1 MKKTCNKLLAFVLA
15 LAMALSVSVVAFASE
30 TTAPTSS
37 TTVTALDGIA
47 SVNVEGVDAYYQYDD
62 NTDSSV
68 KYIRAKLGATKTWEN
83 LQSARVA
90 ITTTGAVPTV
100 AGATAT
106 SSTGNEYIYTLN
118 LLNTRYAVTVGSNT
132 YYLAAGFE
140 KNIALSNSDTDPLA
154 ITVTKL
160 GSVAGTANVYG
171 SVVQNNYMGNTYYV
185 NNGTNWTDTNV
196 AYYISGTYTWQG
208 NKTNVTAE
216 IDKNDNATL
225 GGNYTV
231 NSTAGQINLNVTR
244 PTVTVTYNGQ
254 TRSYIVTA
262 VIDTATSFEV
272 TASTYAIDFTE
283 LNTTAYG
290 TQFATNVNQ
299 ITSALA
305 AYYNEG
311 KVFAATDSV
320 MDVMKDFIAFA
331 TEEGLFSSTTSCSD
345 TYLATLNGLG
355 EFDAGPLSGWCYM
368 DGAYTPTC
376 KVPMVGAADYALGN
390 ASLFTWFLT
399 VDYTPHF

>member
-37 TTVTALDGIA
+37 TDVASLDGIA
-47 SVNVEGVDAYYQYDD
+47 SVTVEGVDAYYQYDN
-62 NTDSSV
+62 NTGSSV

-140 KNIALSNSDTDPLA
+140 GTIAISSTDPLA
-154 ITVTKL
+154 ITAATL
-160 GSVAGTANVYG
+160 GTASTLNIYG

-185 NNGTNWTDTNV
+185 NNSTNWTNTNV
-196 AYYISGTYTWQG
+196 AYYVSGTYTWTG
-208 NKTNVTAE
+208 VKTSVNASFTT
-216 IDKNDNATL
+216 NDATL
-225 GGNYTV
+225 GGDYSN
-231 NSTAGQINLNVTR
+231 GKINLNGLAN
-244 PTVTVTYNGQ
+244 VTVTKDGQ
-254 TRSYIVTA
+254 TRSYTVTA
-262 VIDTATSFEV
+262 VVDSATSFEV
-272 TASTYAIDFTE
+272 TASTYAINFEE
-283 LNTTAYG
+283 LNESEYG
-290 TQFATNVNQ
+290 TQFATNVTQ
-299 ITSALA
+299 IEDALES
-305 AYYNEG
+305 YYNEG
-311 KVFAATDSV
+311 KVFSASASV
-320 MDVMKDFIAFA
+320 MDVMKDFISYA
-331 TEEGLFSSTTSCSD
+331 TENNFFTAGTTSCSD

-355 EFDAGPLSGWCYM
+355 EFSAGQMSGWCYM

-376 KVPMVGAADYALGN
+376 SVPMIGAADYPLGN
-390 ASLFTWFLT
+390 AALFTWFLT

>member
-1 MKKTCNKLLAFVLA
+1 
-15 LAMALSVSVVAFASE
+15 MALSVSVVAFASE

-37 TTVTALDGIA
+37 TDVASLDGIA
-47 SVNVEGVDAYYQYDD
+47 SVTVEGVDAYYQYDN
-62 NTDSSV
+62 NTGSSV

-140 KNIALSNSDTDPLA
+140 KNIALSTNDVDPLA

-160 GSVAGTANVYG
+160 GSTTAGIKVYG

-196 AYYISGTYTWQG
+196 AYYISGTYTWLG
-208 NKTNVTAE
+208 DSTIVTAN
-216 IDKNDNATL
+216 ISKNAAATL
-225 GGNYTV
+225 GGNYSTNGTIDLTV
-231 NSTAGQINLNVTR
+231 DR

-254 TRSYIVTA
+254 TRSYFVNA
-262 VIDTATSFEV
+262 VLDTTTSFRV
-272 TASTYAIDFTE
+272 SASTYAINFDE
-283 LNTTAYG
+283 LNNSEYADE
-290 TQFATNVNQ
+290 FETNVAQ
-299 ITSALA
+299 IESALN
-305 AYYNEG
+305 AYYAKG

-320 MDVMKDFIAFA
+320 MDVMKDFISFA
-331 TEEGLFSSTTSCSD
+331 QSTYFSGTTNCSD

-355 EFDAGPLSGWCYM
+355 EFSAGQMSGWCYM
-368 DGAYTPTC
+368 DDVYDENC
-376 KVPMVGAADYALGN
+376 KVPMIGAADYPLGN
-390 ASLFTWFLT
+390 AALFTWFLT

>member
-47 SVNVEGVDAYYQYDD
+47 SVNVEGADAYYQYDD
-62 NTDSSV
+62 NTGSSV

-140 KNIALSNSDTDPLA
+140 GTIAISSTDPLA
-154 ITVTKL
+154 ITAATL
-160 GSVAGTANVYG
+160 GTASTLNIYG

-185 NNGTNWTDTNV
+185 NNSTNWTNTNV
-196 AYYISGTYTWQG
+196 AYYVSGTYTWTG
-208 NKTNVTAE
+208 VKTSVNASFTT
-216 IDKNDNATL
+216 NDATL
-225 GGNYTV
+225 GGDYSN
-231 NSTAGQINLNVTR
+231 GKINLNGLAN
-244 PTVTVTYNGQ
+244 VTVTKDGQ
-254 TRSYIVTA
+254 TRSYTVTA
-262 VIDTATSFEV
+262 VVDSATSFEV
-272 TASTYAIDFTE
+272 TASTYAINFEE
-283 LNTTAYG
+283 LNASEYAEE
-290 TQFATNVNQ
+290 FAETVEEIQ
-299 ITSALA
+299 GALND
-305 AYYNEG
+305 YYAQG
-311 KVFAATDSV
+311 KVFSASASV

-331 TEEGLFSSTTSCSD
+331 EDGGYFSGTTSCSD
-345 TYLATLNGLG
+345 TYLATLDGLG
-355 EFDAGPLSGWCYM
+355 EFSAGQMSGWCYM

-376 KVPMVGAADYALGN
+376 SVPMIGAADYPLGN
-390 ASLFTWFLT
+390 AALFTWFLT

>member
-1 MKKTCNKLLAFVLA
+1 MKKTCNKVLAFVLA

-37 TTVTALDGIA
+37 TTVTSLDGIA
-47 SVNVEGVDAYYQYDD
+47 SVTVEGVDAYYQYDN
-62 NTDSSV
+62 NTGSSV

-140 KNIALSNSDTDPLA
+140 GTIAISSTDPLA
-154 ITVTKL
+154 ITAATL
-160 GSVAGTANVYG
+160 GTASTLNIYG

-185 NNGTNWTDTNV
+185 NNSTNWTNTNV
-196 AYYISGTYTWQG
+196 AYYVSGTYTWTG
-208 NKTNVTAE
+208 VKTSVNASFTT
-216 IDKNDNATL
+216 NDATL
-225 GGNYTV
+225 GGDYSN
-231 NSTAGQINLNVTR
+231 GKINLNGLAN
-244 PTVTVTYNGQ
+244 VTVTKDGQ
-254 TRSYIVTA
+254 TRSYTVTA
-262 VIDTATSFEV
+262 VVDSATSFEV
-272 TASTYAIDFTE
+272 TASTYAINFEE
-283 LNTTAYG
+283 LNESEYG
-290 TQFATNVNQ
+290 TQFATNVTQ
-299 ITSALA
+299 IEDALES
-305 AYYNEG
+305 YYNEG
-311 KVFAATDSV
+311 KVFSASASV
-320 MDVMKDFIAFA
+320 MDVMKDFISYA
-331 TEEGLFSSTTSCSD
+331 TENNFFTAGTTSCSD
-345 TYLATLNGLG
+345 TYLATLDGLG
-355 EFDAGPLSGWCYM
+355 EFSAGQMSGWCYM

-376 KVPMVGAADYALGN
+376 KVPMIGAADYPLGN
-390 ASLFTWFLT
+390 AALFTWFLT

>member
-1 MKKTCNKLLAFVLA
+1 MKKTCNKQLAFVLA

-37 TTVTALDGIA
+37 TDVASLDGIA
-47 SVNVEGVDAYYQYDD
+47 SVTVEGVDAYYQYDN
-62 NTDSSV
+62 NTGSSV

-140 KNIALSNSDTDPLA
+140 KNIALSTNDVDPLA

-160 GSVAGTANVYG
+160 GSTTAGIKVYG

-196 AYYISGTYTWQG
+196 AYYISGTYTWLG
-208 NKTNVTAE
+208 DSTIVTAN
-216 IDKNDNATL
+216 ISKNAAATL
-225 GGNYTV
+225 GGNYSTNGTIDLTV
-231 NSTAGQINLNVTR
+231 DR

-254 TRSYIVTA
+254 TRSYFVNA
-262 VIDTATSFEV
+262 VLDTTTSFRV
-272 TASTYAIDFTE
+272 SASTYAINFDE
-283 LNTTAYG
+283 LNNSEYADE
-290 TQFATNVNQ
+290 FETNVAQ
-299 ITSALA
+299 IESALN
-305 AYYNEG
+305 AYYAKG

-320 MDVMKDFIAFA
+320 MDVMKDFISFA
-331 TEEGLFSSTTSCSD
+331 QSTYFSGTTNCSD

-355 EFDAGPLSGWCYM
+355 EFSAGQMSGWCYM

>member
-62 NTDSSV
+62 NTGSSV

-272 TASTYAIDFTE
+272 TEDTYAIDFTE
-283 LNTTAYG
+283 LNASTYG
-290 TQFATNVNQ
+290 TQFATNVTQ
-299 ITSALA
+299 IEDALA
-305 AYYNEG
+305 AYYNQG

-320 MDVMKDFIAFA
+320 MDVMKDFISFA
-331 TEEGLFSSTTSCSD
+331 QGTHFNGTTNCSD

-355 EFDAGPLSGWCYM
+355 EFSAGQMSGWCYM

-390 ASLFTWFLT
+390 APLFTWFLT

>member
-47 SVNVEGVDAYYQYDD
+47 SVNVEGADAYYQYDD
-62 NTDSSV
+62 NTGSSV

-140 KNIALSNSDTDPLA
+140 KNIALSTNDVDPLA

-160 GSVAGTANVYG
+160 GSTTAGIKVYG

-196 AYYISGTYTWQG
+196 AYYISGTYTWLG
-208 NKTNVTAE
+208 DSTIVTAN
-216 IDKNDNATL
+216 ISKNAAATL
-225 GGNYTV
+225 GGNYSTNGTIDLTV
-231 NSTAGQINLNVTR
+231 DR

-254 TRSYIVTA
+254 TRSYFVNA
-262 VIDTATSFEV
+262 VLDTTTSFRV
-272 TASTYAIDFTE
+272 SASTYAINFDE
-283 LNTTAYG
+283 LNNSEYADE
-290 TQFATNVNQ
+290 FETNVAQ
-299 ITSALA
+299 IESALN
-305 AYYNEG
+305 AYYAKG

-320 MDVMKDFIAFA
+320 MDVMKDFISFA
-331 TEEGLFSSTTSCSD
+331 QSTYFSGTTNCSD
-345 TYLATLNGLG
+345 TYLATMNGLG
-355 EFDAGPLSGWCYM
+355 EFSAGQMSGWCYM

>member
-62 NTDSSV
+62 NTGSSV

-90 ITTTGAVPTV
+90 ITTTGAEPTV

-140 KNIALSNSDTDPLA
+140 KNIALSANDVDPLA
-154 ITVTKL
+154 ITVSQL
-160 GSVAGTANVYG
+160 GSSTTGINVYG

-196 AYYISGTYTWQG
+196 AYYISGTYTWLG
-208 NKTNVTAE
+208 DSTSVTAN
-216 IDKNDNATL
+216 IGKNAAATL
-225 GGNYTV
+225 GGNYSNGTIDLTV
-231 NSTAGQINLNVTR
+231 NR
-244 PTVTVTYNGQ
+244 PTVTVAYNGQ

-262 VIDTATSFEV
+262 VLDTTTSFRV
-272 TASTYAIDFTE
+272 SASTYAINFDE
-283 LNTTAYG
+283 LNDSEYADE
-290 TQFATNVNQ
+290 FETNVAQ
-299 ITSALA
+299 IETALN
-305 AYYNEG
+305 AYYAKG

-320 MDVMKDFIAFA
+320 MDVMKDFISFA
-331 TEEGLFSSTTSCSD
+331 QSTYFTGTTNCSD

-355 EFDAGPLSGWCYM
+355 EFSAGQMSGWCYM

-390 ASLFTWFLT
+390 APLFSWFLT
-399 VDYTPHF
+399 VVYTPHF

>member
-47 SVNVEGVDAYYQYDD
+47 SVNVEGADAYYQYDD
-62 NTDSSV
+62 NTGSSV

-140 KNIALSNSDTDPLA
+140 KNIALSTNDVDPLA

-160 GSVAGTANVYG
+160 GSTTAGIKVYG

-196 AYYISGTYTWQG
+196 AYYISGTYTWLG
-208 NKTNVTAE
+208 DSTIVTAN
-216 IDKNDNATL
+216 ISKNAAATL
-225 GGNYTV
+225 GGNYSTNGTIDLTV
-231 NSTAGQINLNVTR
+231 DR
-244 PTVTVTYNGQ
+244 PTVTATYNGQ
-254 TRSYIVTA
+254 TRSYFVNA
-262 VIDTATSFEV
+262 VLDTTTSFRV
-272 TASTYAIDFTE
+272 SASTYAINFDE
-283 LNTTAYG
+283 LNNSEYADE
-290 TQFATNVNQ
+290 FETNVAQ
-299 ITSALA
+299 IESALN
-305 AYYNEG
+305 AYYAKG

-320 MDVMKDFIAFA
+320 MDVMKDFISFA
-331 TEEGLFSSTTSCSD
+331 QGTYFNGTTNCSD

-355 EFDAGPLSGWCYM
+355 EFSAGQMSGWCYM

>member
-62 NTDSSV
+62 NTGSSV

-140 KNIALSNSDTDPLA
+140 KNIALSANDVDPLA
-154 ITVTKL
+154 ITVSQL
-160 GSVAGTANVYG
+160 GSSTTGINVYG

-196 AYYISGTYTWQG
+196 AYYISGTYTWLG
-208 NKTNVTAE
+208 DSTSVTAN
-216 IDKNDNATL
+216 IGKNAAATL
-225 GGNYTV
+225 GGNYSNGTIDLTV
-231 NSTAGQINLNVTR
+231 NR
-244 PTVTVTYNGQ
+244 PTVTVAYNGQ

-262 VIDTATSFEV
+262 VLDTTTSFRV
-272 TASTYAIDFTE
+272 SASTYAINFDE
-283 LNTTAYG
+283 LNDSEYADE
-290 TQFATNVNQ
+290 FETNVAQ
-299 ITSALA
+299 IETALN
-305 AYYNEG
+305 AYYAKG

-320 MDVMKDFIAFA
+320 MDVMKDFISFA
-331 TEEGLFSSTTSCSD
+331 QSTYFTSTTNCSD

-355 EFDAGPLSGWCYM
+355 EFSAGQMSGWCYM

>member
-47 SVNVEGVDAYYQYDD
+47 SVNVEGVDAYYQYDN
-62 NTDSSV
+62 NTGSSV

-140 KNIALSNSDTDPLA
+140 KNIALSTNDVDPLA

-160 GSVAGTANVYG
+160 GSSTTGINVYG

-196 AYYISGTYTWQG
+196 AYYISGTYTWLG
-208 NKTNVTAE
+208 DSTSVTAN
-216 IDKNDNATL
+216 IGKNAAATL
-225 GGNYTV
+225 GGNYSNGTIDLTV
-231 NSTAGQINLNVTR
+231 NR
-244 PTVTVTYNGQ
+244 PTVTVAYNGQ

-262 VIDTATSFEV
+262 VLDTTTSFRV
-272 TASTYAIDFTE
+272 SASTYAINFDE
-283 LNTTAYG
+283 LNNSEYADE
-290 TQFATNVNQ
+290 FETNVAQ
-299 ITSALA
+299 IESALN
-305 AYYNEG
+305 AYYAKG

-320 MDVMKDFIAFA
+320 MDVMKDFISFA
-331 TEEGLFSSTTSCSD
+331 QSTYFSGTTNCSD

-355 EFDAGPLSGWCYM
+355 EFSAGQMSGWCYM

>member
-37 TTVTALDGIA
+37 TTVTSLDGIA
-47 SVNVEGVDAYYQYDD
+47 SVTVEGVDAYYQYDN
-62 NTDSSV
+62 NTGSSV

-100 AGATAT
+100 VGATAT

-140 KNIALSNSDTDPLA
+140 KNIALSANDVDPLA
-154 ITVTKL
+154 ITVSQL
-160 GSVAGTANVYG
+160 GSSTTGINVYG

-196 AYYISGTYTWQG
+196 AYYISGTYTWLG
-208 NKTNVTAE
+208 DSTSVTAN
-216 IDKNDNATL
+216 IGKNAAATL
-225 GGNYTV
+225 GGNYSNGTIDLTV
-231 NSTAGQINLNVTR
+231 NR
-244 PTVTVTYNGQ
+244 PTVTVAYNGQ

-262 VIDTATSFEV
+262 VLDTTTSFRV
-272 TASTYAIDFTE
+272 SASTYAINFDE
-283 LNTTAYG
+283 LNDSEYADE
-290 TQFATNVNQ
+290 FETNVAQ
-299 ITSALA
+299 IETALN
-305 AYYNEG
+305 AYYAKG

-320 MDVMKDFIAFA
+320 MDVMKDFISFA
-331 TEEGLFSSTTSCSD
+331 QSTYFTSTTNCSD

-355 EFDAGPLSGWCYM
+355 EFSAGQMSGWCYM

>member
-47 SVNVEGVDAYYQYDD
+47 SVNVEGADAYYQYDD
-62 NTDSSV
+62 NTGSSV

-140 KNIALSNSDTDPLA
+140 KNIALSTNDVDPLA

-160 GSVAGTANVYG
+160 GSTTAGIKVYG

-185 NNGTNWTDTNV
+185 NNNIDWTDTSV
-196 AYYISGTYTWQG
+196 AYYVSGSYTWEG
-208 NKTNVTAE
+208 SKASVDATITAV
-216 IDKNDNATL
+216 NGATL
-225 GGNYTV
+225 GGNYA
-231 NSTAGQINLNVTR
+231 SGMINLNVTR
-244 PTVTVTYNGQ
+244 PIVTATKDGV

-272 TASTYAIDFTE
+272 TEDTYAIDFTE
-283 LNTTAYG
+283 LNASTYG
-290 TQFATNVNQ
+290 TQFATNVSQ
-299 ITSALA
+299 IEDALA
-305 AYYNEG
+305 AYYNQG

-320 MDVMKDFIAFA
+320 MDVMKDFISFA
-331 TEEGLFSSTTSCSD
+331 QGTHFNGTTNCSD

-355 EFDAGPLSGWCYM
+355 EFSAGQMSGWCYM

-390 ASLFTWFLT
+390 APLFTWFLT

>member
-62 NTDSSV
+62 NTGSSV

-140 KNIALSNSDTDPLA
+140 KNIALSANDVDPLA
-154 ITVTKL
+154 ITVSQL
-160 GSVAGTANVYG
+160 GSSTTGINVYG

-196 AYYISGTYTWQG
+196 AYYISGTYTWLG
-208 NKTNVTAE
+208 DSTSVTAN
-216 IDKNDNATL
+216 IGKNAAATL
-225 GGNYTV
+225 GGNYSNGTIDLTV
-231 NSTAGQINLNVTR
+231 DR

-254 TRSYIVTA
+254 TRSYFVNA
-262 VIDTATSFEV
+262 VLDTTTSFRV
-272 TASTYAIDFTE
+272 SASTYAINFDE
-283 LNTTAYG
+283 LNNSEYADE
-290 TQFATNVNQ
+290 FETNVAQ
-299 ITSALA
+299 IESALN
-305 AYYNEG
+305 AYYAKG

-320 MDVMKDFIAFA
+320 MDVMKDFISFA
-331 TEEGLFSSTTSCSD
+331 QSTYFSGTTNCSD

-355 EFDAGPLSGWCYM
+355 EFSAGQMSGWCYM

>member
-1 MKKTCNKLLAFVLA
+1 MKRTCNKLLAFVLA

-37 TTVTALDGIA
+37 TTVTSLDGIA

-62 NTDSSV
+62 NTGSSV
-68 KYIRAKLGATKTWEN
+68 KYIRAKLGATKTWED

-140 KNIALSNSDTDPLA
+140 KNIALSSSDPLA

-160 GSVAGTANVYG
+160 GSTTTGINVYG

-196 AYYISGTYTWQG
+196 AYYVSGSYTWEG
-208 NKTNVTAE
+208 SKASVDATVTAV
-216 IDKNDNATL
+216 NGATL
-225 GGNYTV
+225 GGNYA
-231 NSTAGQINLNVTR
+231 NGKINLNVTR
-244 PTVTVTYNGQ
+244 PAVTATKDGV

-272 TASTYAIDFTE
+272 TEDTYAIDFTE
-283 LNTTAYG
+283 LNASEYA
-290 TQFATNVNQ
+290 TQFATNVSQ
-299 ITSALA
+299 IKNALNK
-305 AYYNEG
+305 YYEEG
-311 KVFAATDSV
+311 KVFSASASV
-320 MDVMKDFIAFA
+320 MDVMKDFISYAESKGIF
-331 TEEGLFSSTTSCSD
+331 GSTTNCSD

-355 EFDAGPLSGWCYM
+355 EFSAGQMSGWCYM

-390 ASLFTWFLT
+390 APLFTWFLT

>member
-62 NTDSSV
+62 NTGSSV

-140 KNIALSNSDTDPLA
+140 KNIALSANDVDPLA
-154 ITVTKL
+154 ITVSQL
-160 GSVAGTANVYG
+160 GSSTTGINVYG

-196 AYYISGTYTWQG
+196 AYYISGTYTWLG
-208 NKTNVTAE
+208 DSTIVTAN
-216 IDKNDNATL
+216 ISKNAAATL
-225 GGNYTV
+225 GGNYSTNGTIDLTV
-231 NSTAGQINLNVTR
+231 DR

-254 TRSYIVTA
+254 TRSYFVNA
-262 VIDTATSFEV
+262 VLDTTTSFRV
-272 TASTYAIDFTE
+272 SASTYAINFDE
-283 LNTTAYG
+283 LNNSEYADEIE
-290 TQFATNVNQ
+290 TNVAQ
-299 ITSALA
+299 IESALN
-305 AYYNEG
+305 AYYAKG

-320 MDVMKDFIAFA
+320 MDVMKDFISFA
-331 TEEGLFSSTTSCSD
+331 TEEGLFSYTTNCSD

-355 EFDAGPLSGWCYM
+355 EFSAGQMSGWCYM

-390 ASLFTWFLT
+390 APLFTWFLT

>member
-62 NTDSSV
+62 NTGSSV

-140 KNIALSNSDTDPLA
+140 KNIALSANDVDPLA
-154 ITVTKL
+154 ITVSQL
-160 GSVAGTANVYG
+160 GSSTTGINVYG

-196 AYYISGTYTWQG
+196 AYYISGTYTWLG
-208 NKTNVTAE
+208 DSTSVTAN
-216 IDKNDNATL
+216 IGKNAAATL
-225 GGNYTV
+225 GGNYSNGTIDLTV
-231 NSTAGQINLNVTR
+231 NR
-244 PTVTVTYNGQ
+244 PTVTVAYNGQ

-262 VIDTATSFEV
+262 VLDTTTSFRV
-272 TASTYAIDFTE
+272 SASTYAINFDE
-283 LNTTAYG
+283 LN
-290 TQFATNVNQ
+290 
-299 ITSALA
+299 
-305 AYYNEG
+305 
-311 KVFAATDSV
+311 DS
-320 MDVMKDFIAFA
+320 
-331 TEEGLFSSTTSCSD
+331 E
-345 TYLATLNGLG
+345 
-355 EFDAGPLSGWCYM
+355 
-368 DGAYTPTC
+368 
-376 KVPMVGAADYALGN
+376 
-390 ASLFTWFLT
+390 
-399 VDYTPHF
+399 

>member
-62 NTDSSV
+62 NTGSSV

-90 ITTTGAVPTV
+90 ITTTGVVPTV

-140 KNIALSNSDTDPLA
+140 KNIALSANDVDPLA
-154 ITVTKL
+154 ITVSQL
-160 GSVAGTANVYG
+160 GSSTTGINVYG

-196 AYYISGTYTWQG
+196 AYYISGTYTWLG
-208 NKTNVTAE
+208 DSTSVTAN
-216 IDKNDNATL
+216 IGKNAAATL
-225 GGNYTV
+225 GGNYSNGTIDLTV
-231 NSTAGQINLNVTR
+231 NR
-244 PTVTVTYNGQ
+244 PTVTVAYNGQ

-262 VIDTATSFEV
+262 VLDTTTSFRV
-272 TASTYAIDFTE
+272 SASTYAINFDE
-283 LNTTAYG
+283 LNDSEYADE
-290 TQFATNVNQ
+290 FETNVAQ
-299 ITSALA
+299 IETALN
-305 AYYNEG
+305 AYYAKG

-320 MDVMKDFIAFA
+320 MDVMKDFISFA
-331 TEEGLFSSTTSCSD
+331 QSTYFTGTTNCSD

-355 EFDAGPLSGWCYM
+355 EFSAGQMSGWCYM

-390 ASLFTWFLT
+390 APLFTWFLT

>member
-37 TTVTALDGIA
+37 TTVTSLDGIA
-47 SVNVEGVDAYYQYDD
+47 SVTVEGVDAYYQYDN
-62 NTDSSV
+62 NTGSSV

-140 KNIALSNSDTDPLA
+140 KNIALSANDVDPLA
-154 ITVTKL
+154 ITVSQL
-160 GSVAGTANVYG
+160 GSSTTGINVYG

-196 AYYISGTYTWQG
+196 AYYISGTYTWLG
-208 NKTNVTAE
+208 DSTSVTAN
-216 IDKNDNATL
+216 IGKNAAATL
-225 GGNYTV
+225 GGNYSNGTIDLTV
-231 NSTAGQINLNVTR
+231 NR
-244 PTVTVTYNGQ
+244 PTVTVAYNGQ

-262 VIDTATSFEV
+262 VLDTTTSFRV
-272 TASTYAIDFTE
+272 SASTYAINFDE
-283 LNTTAYG
+283 LNDSEYADE
-290 TQFATNVNQ
+290 FETNVAQ
-299 ITSALA
+299 IETALN
-305 AYYNEG
+305 AYYAKG

-320 MDVMKDFIAFA
+320 MDVMKDFISFA
-331 TEEGLFSSTTSCSD
+331 QSTYFTSTTNCSD

-355 EFDAGPLSGWCYM
+355 EFSAGQMSGWCYM

>member
-15 LAMALSVSVVAFASE
+15 LAMSLSVSVVAFASE

-47 SVNVEGVDAYYQYDD
+47 SVNVEGADAYYQYDD
-62 NTDSSV
+62 NTGSSV

-140 KNIALSNSDTDPLA
+140 KNIALSANDVDPLA
-154 ITVTKL
+154 ITVSQL
-160 GSVAGTANVYG
+160 GSSTTGINVYG

-196 AYYISGTYTWQG
+196 AYYISGTYTWRG
-208 NKTNVTAE
+208 DSTSVTAN
-216 IDKNDNATL
+216 IGKNAAATL
-225 GGNYTV
+225 GGNYSNGTIDLTV
-231 NSTAGQINLNVTR
+231 NR
-244 PTVTVTYNGQ
+244 PTVTVAYNGQ

-262 VIDTATSFEV
+262 VLDTTTSFRV
-272 TASTYAIDFTE
+272 SASTYAINFDE
-283 LNTTAYG
+283 LNDSEYADE
-290 TQFATNVNQ
+290 FETNVAQ
-299 ITSALA
+299 IETALN
-305 AYYNEG
+305 AYYAKG

-320 MDVMKDFIAFA
+320 MDVMKDFISFA
-331 TEEGLFSSTTSCSD
+331 QGTHFNGTTNCSD

-355 EFDAGPLSGWCYM
+355 EFSAGQMSGWCYM

-390 ASLFTWFLT
+390 APLFTWFLT

>member
-62 NTDSSV
+62 NTGSSV

-140 KNIALSNSDTDPLA
+140 KNIALSANDVDPLA
-154 ITVTKL
+154 ITVSQL
-160 GSVAGTANVYG
+160 GSSTTGINVYG

-196 AYYISGTYTWQG
+196 AYYISGTYTWLG
-208 NKTNVTAE
+208 DSTSVTAN
-216 IDKNDNATL
+216 IGKNAAATL
-225 GGNYTV
+225 GGNYSNGTIDLTV
-231 NSTAGQINLNVTR
+231 NR
-244 PTVTVTYNGQ
+244 PTVTVAYNGQ

-262 VIDTATSFEV
+262 VLDTTTSLRV
-272 TASTYAIDFTE
+272 SASTYAINFDE
-283 LNTTAYG
+283 LNDSEYADE
-290 TQFATNVNQ
+290 FETNVAQ
-299 ITSALA
+299 IETALN
-305 AYYNEG
+305 AYYAKG

-320 MDVMKDFIAFA
+320 MDVMKDFISFA
-331 TEEGLFSSTTSCSD
+331 QSTYFTGTTNCSD

-355 EFDAGPLSGWCYM
+355 EFSAGQMSGWCYM

-390 ASLFTWFLT
+390 APLFTWFLT

>member
-1 MKKTCNKLLAFVLA
+1 MKRTCNKLLAFVLA

-37 TTVTALDGIA
+37 TTVTSLDGIA

-62 NTDSSV
+62 NTGSSV

-140 KNIALSNSDTDPLA
+140 KNIALSNSNTDPLA
-154 ITVTKL
+154 ITVSQL
-160 GSVAGTANVYG
+160 GSSTTGINVYG

-196 AYYISGTYTWQG
+196 AYYISGTYTWLG
-208 NKTNVTAE
+208 DSTSVTAN
-216 IDKNDNATL
+216 IGKNAAATL
-225 GGNYTV
+225 GGNYSSGTIDLTV
-231 NSTAGQINLNVTR
+231 NR
-244 PTVTVTYNGQ
+244 PTVTVAYNGQ

-262 VIDTATSFEV
+262 VLDTTTSFRV
-272 TASTYAIDFTE
+272 SASTYAINFDE
-283 LNTTAYG
+283 LNNSEYADE
-290 TQFATNVNQ
+290 FETNVAQ
-299 ITSALA
+299 IESALN
-305 AYYNEG
+305 AYYAKG
-311 KVFAATDSV
+311 KVFAATASV
-320 MDVMKDFIAFA
+320 MDVMKDFISYA
-331 TEEGLFSSTTSCSD
+331 TENNFFTAGTTNCSD

-355 EFDAGPLSGWCYM
+355 EFSAGQMSGWCYM
-368 DGAYTPTC
+368 DGAYDANC

>member
-62 NTDSSV
+62 NTGSSV

-132 YYLAAGFE
+132 YHLAAGFE
-140 KNIALSNSDTDPLA
+140 KNIALSANDVDPLA
-154 ITVTKL
+154 ITVSQL
-160 GSVAGTANVYG
+160 GSSTTGINVYG

-196 AYYISGTYTWQG
+196 AYYISGTYTWRG
-208 NKTNVTAE
+208 DSTSVTAN
-216 IDKNDNATL
+216 IGKNAAATL
-225 GGNYTV
+225 GGNYSNGTIDLTV
-231 NSTAGQINLNVTR
+231 NR
-244 PTVTVTYNGQ
+244 PTVTVAYNGQ

-262 VIDTATSFEV
+262 VLDTTTSFRV
-272 TASTYAIDFTE
+272 SASTYAINFDE
-283 LNTTAYG
+283 LNDSEYADE
-290 TQFATNVNQ
+290 FETNVAQ
-299 ITSALA
+299 IETALN
-305 AYYNEG
+305 AYYAKG

-320 MDVMKDFIAFA
+320 MDVMKDFISFA
-331 TEEGLFSSTTSCSD
+331 QSTYFTGTTNCSD

-355 EFDAGPLSGWCYM
+355 EFSAGQMSGWCYM

-390 ASLFTWFLT
+390 APLFTWFLT

>member
-37 TTVTALDGIA
+37 TDVSALDGIA
-47 SVNVEGVDAYYQYDD
+47 SVTVEGVDAYYQYDD
-62 NTDSSV
+62 NTGSSV
-68 KYIRAKLGATKTWEN
+68 KYIRAKLGATKTWED
-83 LQSARVA
+83 LQTAEVK
-90 ITTTGAVPTV
+90 ITTSGAVPTV

-106 SSTGNEYIYTLN
+106 ATENNTYTYELN

-196 AYYISGTYTWQG
+196 AYYVSGTYTWLG

-272 TASTYAIDFTE
+272 TEDTYAIDFTE
-283 LNTTAYG
+283 LNASTYG
-290 TQFATNVNQ
+290 TQFATNVAQ
-299 ITSALA
+299 IEDALA
-305 AYYNEG
+305 AYYNQG

-320 MDVMKDFIAFA
+320 MDVMKDFISFA
-331 TEEGLFSSTTSCSD
+331 QGTYFNGTTNCSD

-355 EFDAGPLSGWCYM
+355 EFSAGQMSGWCYM

>member
-30 TTAPTSS
+30 ATAPTSS

-62 NTDSSV
+62 NTGSSV

-140 KNIALSNSDTDPLA
+140 KNIALSANDVDPLA
-154 ITVTKL
+154 ITVSQL
-160 GSVAGTANVYG
+160 GSSTTGINVYG

-196 AYYISGTYTWQG
+196 AYYISGTYTWLG
-208 NKTNVTAE
+208 DSTSVTAN
-216 IDKNDNATL
+216 IGKNAAATL
-225 GGNYTV
+225 GGNYSNGTIDLTV
-231 NSTAGQINLNVTR
+231 NR
-244 PTVTVTYNGQ
+244 PTVTVAYNGQ

-262 VIDTATSFEV
+262 VLDTTTSFRV
-272 TASTYAIDFTE
+272 SASTYAINFDE
-283 LNTTAYG
+283 LNDSEYADE
-290 TQFATNVNQ
+290 FETNVAQ
-299 ITSALA
+299 IETALN
-305 AYYNEG
+305 AYYAKG

-320 MDVMKDFIAFA
+320 MDVMKDFISFA
-331 TEEGLFSSTTSCSD
+331 QSTYFTGTTNCSD

-355 EFDAGPLSGWCYM
+355 EFSAGQMSGWCYM

-390 ASLFTWFLT
+390 APLFTWFLT

>member
-1 MKKTCNKLLAFVLA
+1 MKKTCNKVLAFVLA

-37 TTVTALDGIA
+37 TTVTSLDGIA
-47 SVNVEGVDAYYQYDD
+47 SVTVEGVDAYYQYDN
-62 NTDSSV
+62 NTGSDV
-68 KYIRAKLGATKTWEN
+68 KYIRAKLGATKTWED

-118 LLNTRYAVTVGSNT
+118 LLNTRYAVTVGSNI

-140 KNIALSNSDTDPLA
+140 GEISIASTDSLA
-154 ITVTKL
+154 ITAATL
-160 GSVAGTANVYG
+160 GTACDLDIYG
-171 SVVQNNYMGNTYYV
+171 YVVQNSFMGNTYYV
-185 NNGTNWTDTNV
+185 NNNIDWTDTNV
-196 AYYISGTYTWQG
+196 SYYVSGNYTWKG
-208 NKTNVTAE
+208 EKSSVDASFTTN
-216 IDKNDNATL
+216 DATL
-225 GGNYTV
+225 GGNFA
-231 NSTAGQINLNVTR
+231 NGKINLAGTR
-244 PTVTVTYNGQ
+244 PNVTVTKNGE
-254 TRSYIVTA
+254 TRLYYVTA
-262 VIDTATSFEV
+262 IINTATSFEV

-283 LNTTAYG
+283 LIAGGYG
-290 TQFATNVNQ
+290 TQFAETIEEIQ
-299 ITSALA
+299 SALN

-331 TEEGLFSSTTSCSD
+331 EENERFGGTTSCSD
-345 TYLATLNGLG
+345 TYLATLDGLG
-355 EFDAGPLSGWCYM
+355 EFSAGQMSGWCYM
-368 DGAYTPTC
+368 DGAYTTTC
-376 KVPMVGAADYALGN
+376 KVPMIGAADYPLGN
-390 ASLFTWFLT
+390 AALFTWFLT

>member
-47 SVNVEGVDAYYQYDD
+47 SVTVEGVDAYYQYDN
-62 NTDSSV
+62 NTGSSV

-140 KNIALSNSDTDPLA
+140 KNIALSTNDVDPLA

-160 GSVAGTANVYG
+160 GSTTAGIKVYG

-196 AYYISGTYTWQG
+196 AYYISGTYTWLG
-208 NKTNVTAE
+208 DSTIVTAN
-216 IDKNDNATL
+216 ISKNAAATL
-225 GGNYTV
+225 GGNYSTNGTIDLTV
-231 NSTAGQINLNVTR
+231 DR

-254 TRSYIVTA
+254 TRSYFVNA
-262 VIDTATSFEV
+262 VLDTTTSFRV
-272 TASTYAIDFTE
+272 SASTYAINFDE
-283 LNTTAYG
+283 LNDSEYADE
-290 TQFATNVNQ
+290 FETNVAQ
-299 ITSALA
+299 IETALN
-305 AYYNEG
+305 AYYAKG

-320 MDVMKDFIAFA
+320 MDVMKDFISFA
-331 TEEGLFSSTTSCSD
+331 QSTYFTGTTNCSD

-355 EFDAGPLSGWCYM
+355 EFSAGQMSGWCYM

-390 ASLFTWFLT
+390 APLFTWFLT

>member
-47 SVNVEGVDAYYQYDD
+47 SVNVEGADAYYQYDD
-62 NTDSSV
+62 NTGSSV

-140 KNIALSNSDTDPLA
+140 KNIALSTNDVDPLA

-160 GSVAGTANVYG
+160 GSTTAGIKVYG

-196 AYYISGTYTWQG
+196 AYYISGTYTWLG
-208 NKTNVTAE
+208 DSTIVTAN
-216 IDKNDNATL
+216 ISKNAAATL
-225 GGNYTV
+225 GGNYSTNGTIDLTV
-231 NSTAGQINLNVTR
+231 DR

-254 TRSYIVTA
+254 TRSYFVNA
-262 VIDTATSFEV
+262 VLDTTTSFRV
-272 TASTYAIDFTE
+272 SASTYAINFDE
-283 LNTTAYG
+283 LNNSEYADE
-290 TQFATNVNQ
+290 FETNVAQ
-299 ITSALA
+299 IESALN
-305 AYYNEG
+305 AYYAKG

-320 MDVMKDFIAFA
+320 MDVMKDFISFA
-331 TEEGLFSSTTSCSD
+331 QSTYFSGTTNCSD

-355 EFDAGPLSGWCYM
+355 EFSAGQMSGWCYM

-390 ASLFTWFLT
+390 APLFTWFLT

>member
-1 MKKTCNKLLAFVLA
+1 M
-15 LAMALSVSVVAFASE
+15 
-30 TTAPTSS
+30 
-37 TTVTALDGIA
+37 
-47 SVNVEGVDAYYQYDD
+47 
-62 NTDSSV
+62 
-68 KYIRAKLGATKTWEN
+68 
-83 LQSARVA
+83 A
-90 ITTTGAVPTV
+90 ITTTGGAVPTV

-185 NNGTNWTDTNV
+185 NNSTNWTDTNV
-196 AYYISGTYTWQG
+196 AYYVSGTYTWQG

-272 TASTYAIDFTE
+272 TEDTYAIDFTE
-283 LNTTAYG
+283 LNASTYG
-290 TQFATNVNQ
+290 TQFATNVAQ
-299 ITSALA
+299 IEDALA
-305 AYYNEG
+305 AYYNQG

-320 MDVMKDFIAFA
+320 MDVMKDFISFA
-331 TEEGLFSSTTSCSD
+331 QGTYFNGTTNCSD

-355 EFDAGPLSGWCYM
+355 EFSAGQMSGWCYM

-390 ASLFTWFLT
+390 APLFTWFLT

>member
-62 NTDSSV
+62 NTGSSV

-140 KNIALSNSDTDPLA
+140 KNIALSANDVDPLA
-154 ITVTKL
+154 ITVSQL
-160 GSVAGTANVYG
+160 GSSTTGINVYG

-196 AYYISGTYTWQG
+196 AYYISGTYTWLG
-208 NKTNVTAE
+208 DSTSVTAN
-216 IDKNDNATL
+216 IGKNAAATL
-225 GGNYTV
+225 GGNYSNGTIDLTV
-231 NSTAGQINLNVTR
+231 NR
-244 PTVTVTYNGQ
+244 PTVTVVYNGQ

-262 VIDTATSFEV
+262 VLDTTTSFRV
-272 TASTYAIDFTE
+272 SASTYAINFDE
-283 LNTTAYG
+283 LNDSEYADE
-290 TQFATNVNQ
+290 FETNVAQ
-299 ITSALA
+299 IETALN
-305 AYYNEG
+305 AYYAKG

-320 MDVMKDFIAFA
+320 MDVMKDFISFA
-331 TEEGLFSSTTSCSD
+331 QSTYFTGTTNCSD

-355 EFDAGPLSGWCYM
+355 EFSAGQMSGWCYM

-390 ASLFTWFLT
+390 APLFTWFLT

>member
-62 NTDSSV
+62 NTGSSV

-140 KNIALSNSDTDPLA
+140 GAIAISSTDPLA
-154 ITVTKL
+154 ITAATL
-160 GSVAGTANVYG
+160 GTASTLNIYG
-171 SVVQNNYMGNTYYV
+171 YVVQNNYMGNTYYV

-196 AYYISGTYTWQG
+196 AYYVSGTYTWVG
-208 NKTNVTAE
+208 LKSSVDASFTTN
-216 IDKNDNATL
+216 NATL
-225 GGNYTV
+225 GGNYA
-231 NSTAGQINLNVTR
+231 NGKINLAGAR
-244 PTVTVTYNGQ
+244 PNVTVTKNAQ
-254 TRSYIVTA
+254 TRIYYVTA

-272 TASTYAIDFTE
+272 TEDTYAIDFTE
-283 LNTTAYG
+283 LNASTYG
-290 TQFATNVNQ
+290 TQFATNVSQ
-299 ITSALA
+299 IRVALNK
-305 AYYNEG
+305 YYDEG
-311 KVFAATDSV
+311 KVFAATASV
-320 MDVMKDFIAFA
+320 MDVMKDFISYA
-331 TEEGLFSSTTSCSD
+331 ESKGLFSYTTNCSD

-355 EFDAGPLSGWCYM
+355 EFSAGQMSGWCYM

-390 ASLFTWFLT
+390 APLFTWFLT
-399 VDYTPHF
+399 VDYTDHF

>member
-47 SVNVEGVDAYYQYDD
+47 SVNVEGADAYYQYDD
-62 NTDSSV
+62 NTGSSV

-140 KNIALSNSDTDPLA
+140 KNIALSTNDVDPLA

-160 GSVAGTANVYG
+160 GSTTAGIKVYG

-196 AYYISGTYTWQG
+196 AYYISGTYTWLG
-208 NKTNVTAE
+208 DSTIVTAN
-216 IDKNDNATL
+216 ISKNAAATL
-225 GGNYTV
+225 GGNYSTNGTIDLTV
-231 NSTAGQINLNVTR
+231 DR

-254 TRSYIVTA
+254 TRSYFVNA
-262 VIDTATSFEV
+262 VLDTTTSFRV
-272 TASTYAIDFTE
+272 SASTYAINFDE
-283 LNTTAYG
+283 LNNSEYADE
-290 TQFATNVNQ
+290 FETNVAQ
-299 ITSALA
+299 IESALN
-305 AYYNEG
+305 AYYAKG

-320 MDVMKDFIAFA
+320 MDVMKDFISFA
-331 TEEGLFSSTTSCSD
+331 QSTYFSGTTNCSD

-355 EFDAGPLSGWCYM
+355 EFSAGQMSGWCYM

-399 VDYTPHF
+399 VDYTPDF

>member
-62 NTDSSV
+62 NTGSSV

-90 ITTTGAVPTV
+90 ITTTGAVPAV

-140 KNIALSNSDTDPLA
+140 GAIAISSTDPLA
-154 ITVTKL
+154 ITAATL
-160 GSVAGTANVYG
+160 GTASTLNIYG
-171 SVVQNNYMGNTYYV
+171 YVVQNNFMGNTYYV
-185 NNGTNWTDTNV
+185 NNNIDWTDTNIS
-196 AYYISGTYTWQG
+196 YYVSGTYTWVG
-208 NKTNVTAE
+208 LKSSVDASFTTN
-216 IDKNDNATL
+216 NATL
-225 GGNYTV
+225 GGDYAN
-231 NSTAGQINLNVTR
+231 GKINLAGTR
-244 PTVTVTYNGQ
+244 PNVTVTKNAQ
-254 TRSYIVTA
+254 TRIYYVTA

-290 TQFATNVNQ
+290 TQFATNVNE

-305 AYYNEG
+305 AYYNKG
-311 KVFAATDSV
+311 KVFSATATV

-331 TEEGLFSSTTSCSD
+331 TEEDLFSSTTSCSD

-355 EFDAGPLSGWCYM
+355 EFDAGPMSGWCYM

-376 KVPMVGAADYALGN
+376 KVPMIGAADYPLGN
-390 ASLFTWFLT
+390 AALFTWFLT

>member
-47 SVNVEGVDAYYQYDD
+47 SVNVEGADAYYQYDD
-62 NTDSSV
+62 NTGSSV
-68 KYIRAKLGATKTWEN
+68 KYIRAKLGATKTWED

-140 KNIALSNSDTDPLA
+140 KNIALSSSDPLA

-160 GSVAGTANVYG
+160 GSTTTGINVYG

-196 AYYISGTYTWQG
+196 AYYISGTYTWLG
-208 NKTNVTAE
+208 DSTSVTAN
-216 IDKNDNATL
+216 IGKNAAATL
-225 GGNYTV
+225 GGNYSNGTIDLTV
-231 NSTAGQINLNVTR
+231 NR
-244 PTVTVTYNGQ
+244 PTVTVAYNGQ

-262 VIDTATSFEV
+262 VLDTTTSFRV
-272 TASTYAIDFTE
+272 SASTYAINFDE
-283 LNTTAYG
+283 LNDSEYADE
-290 TQFATNVNQ
+290 FETNVAQ
-299 ITSALA
+299 IETALN
-305 AYYNEG
+305 AYYAKG

-320 MDVMKDFIAFA
+320 MDVMKDFISFA
-331 TEEGLFSSTTSCSD
+331 QSTYFTGTTNCSD

-355 EFDAGPLSGWCYM
+355 EFSAGQMSGWCYM

-390 ASLFTWFLT
+390 APLFTWFLT

>member
-37 TTVTALDGIA
+37 TTVTTLDGIA

-62 NTDSSV
+62 NTGSSV

-90 ITTTGAVPTV
+90 ITTTGAVPAV

-140 KNIALSNSDTDPLA
+140 GAIAISSTDPLA
-154 ITVTKL
+154 ITAATL
-160 GSVAGTANVYG
+160 GTASTLNIYG
-171 SVVQNNYMGNTYYV
+171 YVVQNNYMGNTYYV

-196 AYYISGTYTWQG
+196 AYYVSGTYTWVG
-208 NKTNVTAE
+208 LKSSVDASFTTN
-216 IDKNDNATL
+216 NATL
-225 GGNYTV
+225 GGNYA
-231 NSTAGQINLNVTR
+231 NGKINLAGTR
-244 PTVTVTYNGQ
+244 PNVTVTKNAQ
-254 TRSYIVTA
+254 TRIYYVTA

-290 TQFATNVNQ
+290 TQFATNVNE

-311 KVFAATDSV
+311 KVFSATATV

-331 TEEGLFSSTTSCSD
+331 TEEGLFSYTTNCSD

-355 EFDAGPLSGWCYM
+355 EFSAGQMSGWCYM

-390 ASLFTWFLT
+390 APLFTWFLT

>member
-37 TTVTALDGIA
+37 TDVASLDGIA
-47 SVNVEGVDAYYQYDD
+47 SVTVEGVDAYYQYDN
-62 NTDSSV
+62 NTGSSV

-140 KNIALSNSDTDPLA
+140 GTIAISSTDPLA
-154 ITVTKL
+154 ITAATL
-160 GSVAGTANVYG
+160 GTASTINIYG

-185 NNGTNWTDTNV
+185 NNSTNWTNTNV
-196 AYYISGTYTWQG
+196 AYYVSGTYTWTG
-208 NKTNVTAE
+208 VKTSVNASFTT
-216 IDKNDNATL
+216 NDATL
-225 GGNYTV
+225 GGDYSN
-231 NSTAGQINLNVTR
+231 GKINLNGLAN
-244 PTVTVTYNGQ
+244 VTVTKDGQ
-254 TRSYIVTA
+254 TRSYTVTA
-262 VIDTATSFEV
+262 VVDSATSFEV
-272 TASTYAIDFTE
+272 TASTYAINFEE
-283 LNTTAYG
+283 LNESEYG
-290 TQFATNVNQ
+290 TQFATNVTQ
-299 ITSALA
+299 IEDALES
-305 AYYNEG
+305 YYNEG
-311 KVFAATDSV
+311 KVFSASASV
-320 MDVMKDFIAFA
+320 MDVMKDFISYA
-331 TEEGLFSSTTSCSD
+331 TENNFFTAGTTSCSD
-345 TYLATLNGLG
+345 TYLATLDGLG
-355 EFDAGPLSGWCYM
+355 EFSAGQMSGWCYM

-376 KVPMVGAADYALGN
+376 KVPMIGAADYPLGN
-390 ASLFTWFLT
+390 AALFTWFLT

>member
-37 TTVTALDGIA
+37 TTVTSLDGIA
-47 SVNVEGVDAYYQYDD
+47 SVTVEGVDAYYQYDN
-62 NTDSSV
+62 NTGSSV

-118 LLNTRYAVTVGSNT
+118 LLNTRYAVTVGSST

-140 KNIALSNSDTDPLA
+140 GTIAISSTDPLA
-154 ITVTKL
+154 ITAATL
-160 GSVAGTANVYG
+160 GTACDLDIYG
-171 SVVQNNYMGNTYYV
+171 YVVQNSFMGNTYYV
-185 NNGTNWTDTNV
+185 NNNIDWTDTNV
-196 AYYISGTYTWQG
+196 SYYVSGNYTWKG
-208 NKTNVTAE
+208 EKSSVDASFTTN
-216 IDKNDNATL
+216 DATL
-225 GGNYTV
+225 GGNFA
-231 NSTAGQINLNVTR
+231 NGKINLAGTR
-244 PTVTVTYNGQ
+244 PNVTVTKNGE
-254 TRSYIVTA
+254 TRLYYVTA
-262 VIDTATSFEV
+262 IINTATSFEV

-283 LNTTAYG
+283 LIAGGYG
-290 TQFATNVNQ
+290 TQFAETIEEIQ
-299 ITSALA
+299 SALN
-305 AYYNEG
+305 AYYDEG

-331 TEEGLFSSTTSCSD
+331 EENERFGGTTSCSD
-345 TYLATLNGLG
+345 TYLATLDGLG
-355 EFDAGPLSGWCYM
+355 EFSAGQMSGWCYM
-368 DGAYTPTC
+368 DGAYTTTC
-376 KVPMVGAADYALGN
+376 KVPMIGAADYPLGN
-390 ASLFTWFLT
+390 AALFTWFLT